1 MGVWH
6 HNLLAGNLMKSCTDH
21 SRMAGN
27 RALRRKTS
35 PMMQGGFPVSQFF
48 FHTLNVGKQFP
59 LPRKNQ
65 YHAFFGMRI

>member
-48 FHTLNVGKQFP
+48 FPYVKRG
-59 LPRKNQ
+59 
-65 YHAFFGMRI
+65 